1 MAAVPDVTSLND
13 NEVSEHSPLLAS
25 SPAVLT
31 SVSASDHYHRH
42 HRYRD
47 MKEVRYIFRLG
58 LLIIFLVASSQ
69 FLLIA
74 PITQLKELAICKSYY
89 RARWEPLSNCK
100 AEPIQS
106 ALASLIGWQQLLDC
120 FPAILLGIF
129 YGSLADHYGRRLV
142 LVLSLLG
149 MSFGA
154 IWIQVVLFWS
164 EKLPIELTW
173 ISAAFYLVGG
183 GQVVG
188 GSMIFV
194 VVSDIS
200 SDEERASNF
209 FQLNAMALIA
219 EIFLSPL
226 SSSLMQSNPWLPAL
240 LGLAAILAS
249 VLVVLVALPQMIPP
263 HDSRQF
269 PVLQPEESSQ
279 IDFDAEKRFW
289 KDAITNISSRLKDL
303 HVVFA
308 SYQLLLLV
316 VVFCVGT
323 LYRSSTEFLLQYVSR
338 RYEWTISDAG
348 ILLSYR
354 ATVNIVLLIGIL
366 PGLSFLILRYGK
378 TSAQTKDLW
387 LLRAS
392 TFSMALG
399 SFAIGLAPNA
409 IFVVIGITLF
419 ALGHGFTPI
428 LLSLASTL
436 VDSAHVG
443 MLYNVLAVS
452 ETIGSLI
459 NGPLLSISLRA
470 GMKAGGSLTGLPF
483 IAAGVILLLASL
495 AVFLLRLPARG
506 RVVLVT

>member
-120 FPAILLGIF
+120 FPGIF

-200 SDEERASNF
+200 SDEE
-209 FQLNAMALIA
+209 
-219 EIFLSPL
+219 
-226 SSSLMQSNPWLPAL
+226 
-240 LGLAAILAS
+240 
-249 VLVVLVALPQMIPP
+249 
-263 HDSRQF
+263 
-269 PVLQPEESSQ
+269 
-279 IDFDAEKRFW
+279 
-289 KDAITNISSRLKDL
+289 
-303 HVVFA
+303 
-308 SYQLLLLV
+308 
-316 VVFCVGT
+316 
-323 LYRSSTEFLLQYVSR
+323 
-338 RYEWTISDAG
+338 
-348 ILLSYR
+348 
-354 ATVNIVLLIGIL
+354 
-366 PGLSFLILRYGK
+366 
-378 TSAQTKDLW
+378 SAQTKDLW

-443 MLYNVLAVS
+443 MLYNVLARIFHDPRITTKLNDYMRRIF
-452 ETIGSLI
+452 E
-459 NGPLLSISLRA
+459 
-470 GMKAGGSLTGLPF
+470 
-483 IAAGVILLLASL
+483 AA
-495 AVFLLRLPARG
+495 
-506 RVVLVT
+506 